1 MIKEADFLEHLK
13 NREEYSEP
21 FLYIRDIMEQAG
33 VGNYSRICSNRIA
46 EAGLFDESHVLI
58 DFLGE
63 RLGEILIDRVGLRK
77 CQGILDS
84 YIPEEKYELYQEYM
98 DLLSTEYR
106 YNNDVIKYLNGIED
120 AELKRILNEAQ
131 EKVEKYPEIE
141 RILPWIKTEISSR
154 KPRMI
159 FKRKGIQKV
168 RNVKDYLKC
177 RPGMRILKQVVKECI
192 DNIEPDQCYREFKDN
207 KDRIACMRKHKWI
220 VYLDA
225 FDRFVEKYNGNVEVP
240 KLSHE
245 EILKYTYLGIKRYG
259 RYYRDRP
266 KSKTPYTVRGEY
278 IRLSNVLEALSRLT
292 LLELQQMFPVDKV
305 YDGDKYGIKDYFYT
319 IQKISQ
325 IDQDKPIYISSNI
338 ESILWNYENV
348 DIRMFAVNHTGN
360 LGDWSIYLNDNSKH
374 EDFFLKLKEGDSNNT
389 K

>member
-13 NREEYSEP
+13 NREEYPEP
-21 FLYIRDIMEQAG
+21 FLYISDIMEQEG

-46 EAGLFDESHVLI
+46 DAGLFDNSHVLLDLI
-58 DFLGE
+58 GE
-63 RLGEILIDRVGLRK
+63 RIGEILIDRIGLRK
-77 CQGILDS
+77 CHGILDS
-84 YIPEEKYELYQEYM
+84 YIPEDKYELYQEYM
-98 DLLSTEYR
+98 DLLSTEYG
-106 YNNDVIKYLNGIED
+106 YNNDVIKYLNSLNIS
-120 AELKRILNEAQ
+120 ELRRILNEAQ

-154 KPRMI
+154 KTRMI

-168 RNVKDYLKC
+168 RSAKDYLKY
-177 RPGMRILKQVVKECI
+177 RPGVRILKRAVKECI
-192 DNIEPDQCYREFKDN
+192 DNKEPDQCYREFKVS

-220 VYLDA
+220 AYMDA
-225 FDRFVEKYNGNVEVP
+225 YDRFVEKYNGNVEVS

-245 EILKYTYLGIKRYG
+245 EVLKYTYLGIKRYG
-259 RYYRDRP
+259 LYYRDQP
-266 KSKTPYTVRGEY
+266 KSKTPYTVRSEF

-292 LLELQQMFPVDKV
+292 PLELRQMFPVDKV

-319 IQKISQ
+319 IEKISK
-325 IDQDKPIYISSNI
+325 IDQDKPIYIASNI

-348 DIRMFAVNHTGN
+348 NIRMFAVHYTGN

-374 EDFFLKLKEGDSNNT
+374 EDFFLKLKEGDSDDA